1 MSCWV
6 VFPVVLF
13 LVVLLLV
20 VLFLVVHR
28 VVAQMTWSVM
38 VPGGLGYYAKWGR
51 LLRSR
56 GLRYGSGNSLSLST
70 ENVPGRTVHFIT
82 VSFVMRFVTPE
93 AQNAPGR
100 TVPFVMLCHAGGSK
114 CARKD
119 RPLCHALSRRSSTES

>member
-13 LVVLLLV
+13 LEVLLLV
-20 VLFLVVHR
+20 VLFLAVHR

-38 VPGGLGYYAKWGR
+38 VPGGLGYCTKWGR

-56 GLRYGSGNSLSLST
+56 GLRYGPGNSLSLLI
-70 ENVPGRTVHFIT
+70 ENVPGRTIPFVTIP
-82 VSFVMRFVTPE
+82 FVMRFVM
-93 AQNAPGR
+93 R
-100 TVPFVMLCHAGGSK
+100 GGSK
-114 CARKD
+114 RARKD

>member
-38 VPGGLGYYAKWGR
+38 SRVAWGIMR
-51 LLRSR
+51 N
-56 GLRYGSGNSLSLST
+56 GAGCY
-70 ENVPGRTVHFIT
+70 VHGDSDTALAI
-82 VSFVMRFVTPE
+82 RF
-93 AQNAPGR
+93 
-100 TVPFVMLCHAGGSK
+100 LC
-114 CARKD
+114 
-119 RPLCHALSRRSSTES
+119 